1 MDNVLRC
8 SISKNCLFR
17 SVSFSGLQSFCG
29 VSSSNLL
36 FFVDNF
42 VDVMIKY
49 YLMIKY
55 SSCLVLILFKK
66 ILFFPCLFF
75 STPSMICREFGN
87 KIASHFVI
95 RSAPFWN
102 KPLQWTVVVSNT
114 MLMLCWISLSTSPL
128 EGGCKTDSLSKHS
141 LQNDLDFLLEF

>member
-8 SISKNCLFR
+8 SISKNCLFC

-102 KPLQWTVVVSNT
+102 KLLQWTK
-114 MLMLCWISLSTSPL
+114 
-128 EGGCKTDSLSKHS
+128 CKTSSCLIPCLCYAEYPLTLRH
-141 LQNDLDFLLEF
+141 

>member
-1 MDNVLRC
+1 MFFSSFLFFSFFIQFGLNLFIKASFSSDKTYYEILWIMFYVVRSL
-8 SISKNCLFR
+8 KNCLFC

-95 RSAPFWN
+95 RSAPF
-102 KPLQWTVVVSNT
+102 
-114 MLMLCWISLSTSPL
+114 
-128 EGGCKTDSLSKHS
+128 
-141 LQNDLDFLLEF
+141 